1 MIFANLPEGNMK
13 RAWVFILLFAI
24 LVSSFVVTRSVQ
36 AQEETPERDPVFE
49 QAVYDKLEL
58 INPEAV
64 PVFTAATEAM
74 DRQDYQTAIE
84 GFLQVLA
91 MAPDFPDALRRL
103 GNCLISSG
111 NLEEGLNYIS
121 RAYQLDPSPA
131 NQSAYA
137 LGLLM
142 RGNEGD
148 DLMAFNLAQKATESD
163 PDDIYYHYV
172 LFEAAMVTKNDYYVQ
187 NEANRIISLAPQ
199 NPESHY
205 LMSLAYAYA
214 GEMNSSYTELKEAKK
229 LGLSEEDYQAALDN
243 FGLSKYLRIIN
254 IAKAAGFSF
263 VGWLLGFPILLI
275 VGGLLSRKLLAL
287 IDKEYAQPNYILT
300 QSERSLRS
308 VYKAVIGISSAYFY
322 ISIPFVI
329 ALVLAIFGGIIL
341 LFFYIGWIPV
351 QATIMLGLV
360 GLFTILI
367 LIRSLFV
374 KVKLND
380 PGRTLK
386 PNDAPEFWT
395 LVVDVA
401 AKTGAHSVDMI
412 YITPGTD
419 ISVNE
424 YNYRS
429 RHKKGKKRNLILGL
443 GALTN
448 LNQSQFQAI
457 LAHEY
462 GHFLNKDTAGG
473 ELAWKVNQTIWK
485 MAYGLVRAGAISA
498 INPGWWFIKIYSK
511 IYAKITLGASRLQE
525 YLADRQAAMLYGI
538 ESLLSG
544 LRQLIY
550 RDVEFDK
557 YITQIATAGVAGAA
571 PAQHNL
577 YSHSYDLNP
586 ENHTELINQVDKYM
600 KEPTGEFDSHPSYN
614 DRFSYLHNIQ
624 KAPLVVENN
633 RPIIN
638 LIPNYTAL
646 SEEMS
651 EEIWK
656 KIREVQKK
664 SSAVQNQ

>member
-1 MIFANLPEGNMK
+1 MK
-13 RAWVFILLFAI
+13 RVWVCILLLAL
-24 LVSSFVVTRSVQ
+24 LVSSFFVTRSVLAQ
-36 AQEETPERDPVFE
+36 AETPERDQVFE
-49 QAVYDKLEL
+49 QAIYDKLEL
-58 INPEAV
+58 INPEAI
-64 PVFTAATEAM
+64 PVFIAATEAM
-74 DRQDYQTAIE
+74 DRQDYQTAIS
-84 GFLQVLA
+84 GFLQVLT
-91 MAPDFPDALRRL
+91 MAPDFPDALRRM

-111 NLEEGLNYIS
+111 NLEDGLNYIS

-148 DLMAFNLAQKATESD
+148 ALMAFNLALKATESD

-172 LFEAAMVTKNDYYVQ
+172 LFEAAMVTENDYYIQ
-187 NEANRIISLAPQ
+187 NEANQIVTLGPQ

-214 GEMNSSYTELKEAKK
+214 GKMNSSYSELKEAKR
-229 LGLSEEDYQAALDN
+229 LGLPENDYQMALDN
-243 FGLSKYLRIIN
+243 FGLSKYLQIIN
-254 IAKAAGFSF
+254 TAKFVGLGFS
-263 VGWLLGFPILLI
+263 GWLLGFPILLI
-275 VGGLLSRKLLAL
+275 VGGLLSRKLLSL
-287 IDKEYAQPNYILT
+287 IDREYAQPNYILT
-300 QSERSLRS
+300 RSEMSLRS
-308 VYKAVIGISSAYFY
+308 IYKALIGVSSVYFY

-329 ALVLAIFGGIIL
+329 LLILAIFGGIIL

-360 GLFTILI
+360 GLFTIFI
-367 LIRSLFV
+367 LIWNLFT

-386 PNDAPEFWT
+386 PNDAPELWK

-401 AKTGAHSVDMI
+401 AKTGAHPVDMI

-429 RHKKGKKRNLILGL
+429 RHKKGKKRNLILGM
-443 GALTN
+443 GILTN
-448 LNQSQFQAI
+448 LNQSQFEAI

-473 ELAWKVNQTIWK
+473 ELAWKVNQTLWK
-485 MAYGLVRAGAISA
+485 MAYGLARAGAISA

-550 RDVEFDK
+550 RDIEFDK
-557 YITQIATAGVAGAA
+557 YITQIVTAGAFGTA

-577 YSHSYDLNP
+577 YPQSYDLNP
-586 ENHTELINQVDKYM
+586 ENHTELINQVDKFM
-600 KEPTGEFDSHPSYN
+600 KEPTGEFDSHPSYK

-624 KAPLVVENN
+624 KAPHVVENN

-638 LIPNYTAL
+638 LLPNYTAL

-656 KIREVQKK
+656 KIREVQKNN
-664 SSAVQNQ
+664 SATRNQ